1 MHWNTFRETAPTLAH
16 VAAARFARSGVAFLG
31 TLRQDG
37 SPRISPVEPLLAPED
52 LLLGLMWHSTKALD
66 LLRDPRCT
74 LHSAITS
81 LEGTEGECK
90 LDGRATEAA
99 DPVVQAEHQRR
110 FREHWGGHA
119 PTALQGFALDIE
131 RAAFL
136 TYDLAT
142 SGRLLTRWDR
152 AHRPR
157 GTRRPRPETPRWAR
171 SFPGGGA

>member
-81 LEGTEGECK
+81 LEGTGGECK

-99 DPVVQAEHQRR
+99 DPVVLRLPGRCAVTAALPSSASTWR
-110 FREHWGGHA
+110 GGE
-119 PTALQGFALDIE
+119 PCLDV
-131 RAAFL
+131 ASA
-136 TYDLAT
+136 
-142 SGRLLTRWDR
+142 
-152 AHRPR
+152 
-157 GTRRPRPETPRWAR
+157 
-171 SFPGGGA
+171 